1 MSVESIITLKLAI
14 SALIRHNGNMIK
26 MPRKG
31 KISPNGV
38 VLKNHE
44 NATVVFLTELGYN
57 IELIPTSNIKGVHT
71 PDIRIRGVEW
81 EIKTPIGEG
90 KQLMENTIQ
99 KALRQSQNVIV
110 DLRHTKRH
118 QTRCIR
124 ELQKQ
129 FNSKKKIKRLLIIL
143 KDGRT
148 IDMKK

>member
-1 MSVESIITLKLAI
+1 MSVESIIMLELAI
-14 SALIRHNGNMIK
+14 SALVRHNGNMIK

-31 KISPNGV
+31 KITPNGV

-99 KALRQSQNVIV
+99 KALRQS
-110 DLRHTKRH
+110 LHFYFL
-118 QTRCIR
+118 CP
-124 ELQKQ
+124 
-129 FNSKKKIKRLLIIL
+129 
-143 KDGRT
+143 
-148 IDMKK
+148 